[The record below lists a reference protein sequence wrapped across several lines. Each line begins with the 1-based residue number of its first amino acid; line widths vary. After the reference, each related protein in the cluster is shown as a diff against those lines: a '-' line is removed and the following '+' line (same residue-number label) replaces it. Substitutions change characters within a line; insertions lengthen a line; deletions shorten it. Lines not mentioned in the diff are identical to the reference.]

1 MGMKGTIPTCI
12 VLTCVFHIH
21 MSENHC
27 TTPHLRNLSDS
38 KAERGWVCVC
48 VGGEVRFMGLQLS
61 LINLVFLF
69 SHVMPKI
76 NNKSLVNSDTF
87 DF

>member
-1 MGMKGTIPTCI
+1 MG
-12 VLTCVFHIH
+12 
-21 MSENHC
+21 
-27 TTPHLRNLSDS
+27 
-38 KAERGWVCVC
+38 VCVGG
-48 VGGEVRFMGLQLS
+48 GGEVRFMGLQLS

-87 DF
+87 DFFKKIFWRFGFIMDLRAICCFPSLVF